1 MLQRNELLAYTQPRA
16 RTLRILW
23 IDPRQRHAYLFDV
36 AGQGA
41 EVERWPLTRI
51 RADLEAGRAMLLA
64 SDPHL
69 VVTSQELLPLKHRQ
83 LRDRAWEIIAPLVVQ
98 EPAIYSA
105 QLRGALVAQAT
116 RLHKVSHPTVYRYLR
131 RYWQRGQTPNALLP
145 DYANSGGRGKVRQA
159 SEGVKRGRPRKH
171 DSEASA
177 GINVDDAVRRVMRV
191 AVLLYVASHARFSR
205 QGAYRQML
213 ADFFSQRD
221 IDAETGRIRAV
232 QAAPATCLPSF
243 GQFNYW
249 LDQDDDRPAEVGGRK
264 SLQTTAAALPDQL
277 ALTLI
282 TSGAGR
288 PGAAFCLTVRQLE
301 LQLVSRAN
309 RLQTIGRPWLYLV
322 SDEASQMIT
331 GFYVGLGEVSRA
343 HAMLA
348 LAHCGADKVAFC
360 QRYGRPIEAAHWP
373 VQHLPARLHLAAELA
388 AELATELAPES
399 ARGAA
404 DALLLNN
411 FNLPVDVAPEG
422 PQAWQAVLER
432 RFRLLAPDAS
442 AMPGLLDGV
451 LDLDQL
457 HRLLVDAILYYNNRT
472 PVDQATPRQRWQHGL
487 ATRGNA
493 LKTYPEQLLRCS
505 LLPVSDALVTC
516 DGISLRGQLY
526 TCARAI
532 EERWFERARTRA
544 AWSVR
549 VAYDPANLDIIYL
562 LDAHAPM
569 QFHTCHMLDNG
580 AVQHLSEA
588 ELALLPRSAPA
599 YAPPSLRATTHSYA
613 SFVN

>member
-1 MLQRNELLAYTQPRA
+1 MLQRNELLAYTQPLA

-36 AGQGA
+36 AAQGA

-51 RADLEAGRAMLLA
+51 RADLEAGRATLLA

-83 LRDRAWEIIAPLVVQ
+83 LRDRAWEIIAPLVAQ

-171 DSEASA
+171 PSEASA

-191 AVLLYVASHARFSR
+191 AVARYAASHARFSR

-213 ADFFSQRD
+213 ADFFCQRE
-221 IDAETGRIRAV
+221 IDAETGRIRTR
-232 QAAPATCLPSF
+232 QAARSCLPSF

-249 LDQDDDRPAEVGGRK
+249 LDQDDDRPAQVGGRK
-264 SLQTTAAALPDQL
+264 SLQIAAAAPPEQAAL
-277 ALTLI
+277 ALA
-282 TSGAGR
+282 SAGAGR
-288 PGAAFCLTVRQLE
+288 PGAAFCLTVQQIE
-301 LQLVSRAN
+301 LLLVSRAN
-309 RLQTIGRPWLYLV
+309 RLQAIGRPWLYLV
-322 SDEASQMIT
+322 TDEASQMIT
-331 GFYVGLGEVSRA
+331 GFYLGFGGVSRT

-373 VQHLPARLHLAAELA
+373 VQHLPASLK
-388 AELATELAPES
+388 LAPELAS
-399 ARGAA
+399 ELERGAA

-411 FNLPVDVAPEG
+411 FNLPVCVALAG
-422 PQAWQAVLER
+422 PQAWQPVLEK
-432 RFRLLAPDAS
+432 RFRLLAPDAR

-472 PVDQATPRQRWQHGL
+472 LVAQLTPCQRWQYGL
-487 ATRGNA
+487 AERGNA

-505 LLPVSDALVTC
+505 LLPVSDALVTS

-532 EERWFERARTRA
+532 EERWFERARARA
-544 AWSVR
+544 AWPVR
-549 VAYDPANLDIIYL
+549 VAYDPANLDLIYL
-562 LDAHAPM
+562 LDAGAPM
-569 QFHTCHMLDNG
+569 QFHTCHVLDNG
-580 AVQHLSEA
+580 AAQHLSEV
-588 ELALLPRSAPA
+588 ELALQPRSAA
-599 YAPPSLRATTHSYA
+599 LVSSPSLRATTHTWA